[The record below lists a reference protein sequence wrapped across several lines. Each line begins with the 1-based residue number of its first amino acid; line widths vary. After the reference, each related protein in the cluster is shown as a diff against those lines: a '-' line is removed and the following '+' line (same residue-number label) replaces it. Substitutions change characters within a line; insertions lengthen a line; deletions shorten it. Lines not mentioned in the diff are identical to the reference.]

1 MVKEAKMILKVNNL
15 KKRYGKVKA
24 VDGISFSVK
33 RGEIFGVLGPNGAGK
48 TTTLE
53 CIEGLRSY
61 DDGEIEIFGEKMTT
75 NNDFFKK
82 KMGIQLQESSLP
94 QRMKVWEALDFFSS
108 FYNKNVDWKD
118 LLVRLHID
126 DKRNNYFS
134 NLSGGEKQ
142 RVFVALA
149 MINDPE
155 ILFLDE
161 ITTGLDPQARR
172 HMWKTM
178 KEIKNMGKT
187 IVMSTHYMEEAEYLC
202 DRVIIVD
209 RGKVIAGGAPRELI
223 DNLGIKNRIVV
234 ESKGEVDPGIFK
246 DLKSVCDISL
256 KDGKIEI
263 VGTGT
268 DVLMDIARVITDR
281 QIKVDLQ
288 YKTANLED
296 VYLSLTGY
304 TKEDAI

>member
-1 MVKEAKMILKVNNL
+1 MILKVNNL

-202 DRVIIVD
+202 
-209 RGKVIAGGAPRELI
+209 
-223 DNLGIKNRIVV
+223 
-234 ESKGEVDPGIFK
+234 ESKEEVDPGIFK

>member
-1 MVKEAKMILKVNNL
+1 MVKEAKMILKVSNL

-108 FYNKNVDWKD
+108 FYNKNIDWED

-172 HMWKTM
+172 HMWKIM

-223 DNLGIKNRIVV
+223 NNLGIKNRIVV
-234 ESKGEVDPGIFK
+234 ESKEEVDLGIFK